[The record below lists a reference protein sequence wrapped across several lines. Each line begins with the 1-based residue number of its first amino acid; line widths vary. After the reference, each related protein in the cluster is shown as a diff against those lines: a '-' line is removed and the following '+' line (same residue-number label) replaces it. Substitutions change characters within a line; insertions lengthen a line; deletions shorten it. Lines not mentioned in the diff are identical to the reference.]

1 MSLMKCIKINFLL
14 NPSPLLKT
22 GRSHFMSLGMCR
34 NYKTIVWPIYITYTT
49 FKLKLLNTN
58 WSSSCEIVT
67 RVESYDDNTYER
79 CLRLVI
85 EISLQIL
92 QYTKRNVRQKF
103 IATLILYPF
112 PPATLSP
119 ISYLKI
125 TFKLIQAENY
135 VLLFSNFILLLWCTC
150 VMTDLDHR
158 SSPLFMLWVNIR
170 ISLLSWSAVM
180 RWQWNPVSCLSERMF
195 CLSTTLAR

>member
-49 FKLKLLNTN
+49 YKLKLLNTN

-125 TFKLIQAENY
+125 TFKLIHAENY
-135 VLLFSNFILLLWCTC
+135 VLLFLQSILFYCCDVHVW
-150 VMTDLDHR
+150 
-158 SSPLFMLWVNIR
+158 
-170 ISLLSWSAVM
+170 
-180 RWQWNPVSCLSERMF
+180 WQI
-195 CLSTTLAR
+195 